1 MILPTTFCGKVT
13 GVCGFALLL
22 TMAVS
27 CGPRHNTLS
36 ESEIA
41 SGWELLFDG
50 NSLDQWKDFNGGL
63 SDPAVARCRRVH
75 PG

>member
-1 MILPTTFCGKVT
+1 MKPQSCRNLFRTLLGT
-13 GVCGFALLL
+13 GLIAASLCA
-22 TMAVS
+22 

-50 NSLDQWKDFNGGL
+50 NSLDQWKD
-63 SDPAVARCRRVH
+63 
-75 PG
+75 

>member
-50 NSLDQWKDFNGGL
+50 NSL
-63 SDPAVARCRRVH
+63 H